1 MSDSDP
7 LLPSPIQPSPKT
19 IQNIVFGALLIILFV
34 LVCRL
39 FAPFFTVL
47 LWSILF
53 YILAVPIYQKITKNM
68 NFTTH
73 GGKIV
78 RNLLAAAFSLG
89 TIIVILLPLAFV
101 GFQFFRQIMEL
112 IRMARDFFIDKP
124 GAVNDTLEYLS
135 DLIGDL
141 TSGMIVIR
149 PDEIQRRIVLILS
162 ASLQNL
168 LQISSTVARDVGSFL
183 VGLVFML
190 FCLFFF
196 YMDGAYLSR
205 IVLHIIP
212 IRKEY
217 VTALVGKF
225 KEITRNLF
233 LGYIMVG
240 LVQAVLAYI
249 VFTIFQ
255 VRGALVFAGL
265 VLICSFIPM
274 FGAGLVWF
282 PLGMVRVLGG
292 NVVGGIVFLIVSS
305 IVISTLDNFLR
316 PLFLQ
321 HRIQLH
327 PLFIFVSILGGVTVF
342 GFNGLVLGPM
352 LVILFLTVLDL
363 FLTEHDINLD

>member
-1 MSDSDP
+1 MSDSD
-7 LLPSPIQPSPKT
+7 PIQPSPKT
-19 IQNIVFGALLIILFV
+19 IQNIVFGAILILLFI

-39 FAPFFTVL
+39 FASFFTVL

-53 YILAVPIYQKITKNM
+53 YVLAAPVYQAVTKNI
-68 NFTTH
+68 NFSTL
-73 GGKIV
+73 GGKIL
-78 RNLLAAAFSLG
+78 RNILAASFSLG
-89 TIIVILLPLAFV
+89 TIIIILIPLAFV

-112 IRMARDFFIDKP
+112 IRMARDFFIAKP
-124 GAVNDTLEYLS
+124 GVVNNALEYIS
-135 DLIGDL
+135 DLAGDL

-149 PDEIQRRIVLILS
+149 PDEIQRRIVQLLS

-183 VGLVFML
+183 LSMVFMI

-196 YMDGAYLSR
+196 YMDGAYLSKLA
-205 IVLHIIP
+205 LHVIP

-225 KEITRNLF
+225 KEITRNLL
-233 LGYIMVG
+233 LGYILVG
-240 LVQAVLAYI
+240 LVQAILAYI

-255 VRGALVFAGL
+255 VKGTLVFAGL
-265 VLICSFIPM
+265 VLVCSFIPM

-282 PLGMVRVLGG
+282 PLGMIRILSGDL
-292 NVVGGIVFLIVSS
+292 VGGIVFLCVSG
-305 IVISTLDNFLR
+305 VFISTLDNFLR
-316 PLFLQ
+316 PIFLQ

>member
-1 MSDSDP
+1 MSDP
-7 LLPSPIQPSPKT
+7 MPPPPKT
-19 IQNIVFGALLIILFV
+19 VQNIVFGAILIILFI

-53 YILAVPIYQKITKNM
+53 YVLAVPVHQRITKNM
-68 NFTTH
+68 NFSTLR
-73 GGKIV
+73 GKILQ
-78 RNLLAAAFSLG
+78 NILAALFSLG
-89 TIIVILLPLAFV
+89 TIILILIPLAFV
-101 GFQFFRQIMEL
+101 VFQFFRQIMEL
-112 IRMARDFFIDKP
+112 IRQARDFFISKP
-124 GAVNDTLEYLS
+124 GAVDAGLEYVS
-135 DLIGDL
+135 DLVRDL
-141 TSGMIVIR
+141 TSGMIHIR
-149 PDEIQRRIVLILS
+149 PDEIQRRIVQILS
-162 ASLQNL
+162 ASLQHL
-168 LQISSTVARDVGSFL
+168 LQISSVVARDVGSFL
-183 VGLVFML
+183 VGMVFMI
-190 FCLFFF
+190 FCLFFY
-196 YMDGAYLSR
+196 YMDGTYLSR
-205 IVLHIIP
+205 IVLHVIP

-217 VTALVGKF
+217 IAALVGKF

-255 VRGALVFAGL
+255 VRGSLVFAVL

-282 PLGMVRVLGG
+282 PLGLIRILGG
-292 NVVGGIVFLIVSS
+292 NMAGGVVFLIVSG
-305 IVISTLDNFLR
+305 IFISTLDNFLR

-363 FLTEHDINLD
+363 FLTEHDINLN

>member
-1 MSDSDP
+1 MGDSN
-7 LLPSPIQPSPKT
+7 PIQPSPKT
-19 IQNIVFGALLIILFV
+19 IQNIVFGAILVILFV

-39 FAPFFTVL
+39 FEPFFTVL

-53 YILAVPIYQKITKNM
+53 YVLAVPIYQKVIKNI
-68 NFTTH
+68 NFSTLR
-73 GGKIV
+73 GKIL
-78 RNLLAAAFSLG
+78 RNILAALFSFG
-89 TIIVILLPLAFV
+89 TIVIILIPLAFV
-101 GFQFFRQIMEL
+101 VFQFFRQIMEML
-112 IRMARDFFIDKP
+112 RTARDFFGSKP
-124 GAVNDTLEYLS
+124 GVVNDALEYVS

-168 LQISSTVARDVGSFL
+168 LHISSVVARDVGSFL
-183 VGLVFML
+183 VGLVFMI

-196 YMDGAYLSR
+196 YMDGAYLSK
-205 IVLHIIP
+205 IALHIIP

-217 VTALVGKF
+217 LTALVGKF

-274 FGAGLVWF
+274 FGAGLIWF
-282 PLGMVRVLGG
+282 PLGMIRILGG
-292 NVVGGIVFLIVSS
+292 NIAGGIVFLIVSG
-305 IVISTLDNFLR
+305 IFISTLDNFLR

-321 HRIQLH
+321 RRIQLH
-327 PLFIFVSILGGVTVF
+327 PLFVFVSILGGVTAF

>member
-7 LLPSPIQPSPKT
+7 LQPSPKT
-19 IQNIVFGALLIILFV
+19 IQNIVFGAILIILFI
-34 LVCRL
+34 LVCQL

-53 YILAVPIYQKITKNM
+53 YILATPIYQKITKKM
-68 NFTTH
+68 NFATPW
-73 GGKIV
+73 GKIV

-89 TIIVILLPLAFV
+89 TIVVILIPLAFV

-112 IRMARDFFIDKP
+112 IRMARDFFIAKP
-124 GAVNDTLEYLS
+124 GAVHDTLEYLS
-135 DLIGDL
+135 ELIGDL

-149 PDEIQRRIVLILS
+149 PDEIQRRIVQILS

-168 LQISSTVARDVGSFL
+168 LQISSAVAKDVGSFL

-196 YMDGAYLSR
+196 YMDGTYLSR
-205 IVLHIIP
+205 IALHIVP

-217 VTALVGKF
+217 VVALVGKF

-240 LVQAVLAYI
+240 LVQAVLAYF

-274 FGAGLVWF
+274 FGAGMVWF
-282 PLGMVRVLGG
+282 PLGMVRLLGG
-292 NVVGGIVFLIVSS
+292 NVAGGIVFLVVSG

-342 GFNGLVLGPM
+342 GFNGLILGPM

>member
-1 MSDSDP
+1 MSDP
-7 LLPSPIQPSPKT
+7 VQPSPKT
-19 IQNIVFGALLIILFV
+19 VQNIVFGAILITLFI

-53 YILAVPIYQKITKNM
+53 YVLAAPVYQKITKTM
-68 NFTTH
+68 NFSTH
-73 GGKIV
+73 RGRILQNV
-78 RNLLAAAFSLG
+78 LAALFSMG
-89 TIIVILLPLAFV
+89 TIVLILIPLFFV

-112 IRMARDFFIDKP
+112 IRQARDFFAHKP
-124 GAVNDTLEYLS
+124 GALNDALVYIS
-135 DLIGDL
+135 DLVRDL

-149 PDEIQRRIVLILS
+149 PDEIQRRIVQLLS

-168 LQISSTVARDVGSFL
+168 LQISSIMARDVASFL
-183 VGLVFML
+183 VGMVFMI

-196 YMDGAYLSR
+196 YLDGAYLSR

-217 VTALVGKF
+217 ITALVGKF

-249 VFTIFQ
+249 VFMIFQ
-255 VRGALVFAGL
+255 VRGSLVFAGL

-282 PLGMVRVLGG
+282 PLGMVRILGG
-292 NVVGGIVFLIVSS
+292 NLAGGIAFLVVSGFF
-305 IVISTLDNFLR
+305 ISTLDNFLR

-321 HRIQLH
+321 RRIQLH
-327 PLFIFVSILGGVTVF
+327 PLFIFVSILGGVTAF
-342 GFNGLVLGPM
+342 GFNGLILGPM

-363 FLTEHDINLD
+363 FLTEHDINLE

>member
-1 MSDSDP
+1 MSDP
-7 LLPSPIQPSPKT
+7 MPPPPKT
-19 IQNIVFGALLIILFV
+19 VQDIVFGAILVILFI

-53 YILAVPIYQKITKNM
+53 YVLATPIYQKVTKNM
-68 NFTTH
+68 NFSTH
-73 GGKIV
+73 RGKILK
-78 RNLLAAAFSLG
+78 NILAALFSLG
-89 TIIVILLPLAFV
+89 TIILILIPLSFV
-101 GFQFFRQIMEL
+101 VFQFFRQIMEL
-112 IRMARDFFIDKP
+112 IRQAREFFISKP
-124 GAVNDTLEYLS
+124 GAVDDALEYIS
-135 DLIGDL
+135 DLVRDL
-141 TSGMIVIR
+141 TSGMILIR
-149 PDEIQRRIVLILS
+149 PDEIQRRIVQILS
-162 ASLQNL
+162 ASLQHL

-183 VGLVFML
+183 VGMVFMI
-190 FCLFFF
+190 FCLFFY

-205 IVLHIIP
+205 LVLHIIP

-217 VTALVGKF
+217 ITALVGKF

-249 VFTIFQ
+249 VFTVFQ
-255 VRGALVFAGL
+255 VRGSLVFAGL
-265 VLICSFIPM
+265 VLVCSFIPM

-282 PLGMVRVLGG
+282 PLGLIRILGG
-292 NVVGGIVFLIVSS
+292 NIAGGVVFLIVSG
-305 IVISTLDNFLR
+305 IFISTLDNFLR

-363 FLTEHDINLD
+363 FLTEHDINLN